1 MSFVQMTGLRK
12 TFNTITMEKIRKD
25 IEVTEGEVINGEV
38 VETKKPK
45 NEKPLDENQPIIKR
59 GRVDSL
65 NIFEIREDELNTIE
79 KGSTTSLYLNF
90 AIFLLS
96 TAVSFLIALLTS
108 NLKDKLFI
116 FTIFCVV
123 TAVGFLIGL
132 FLLIMWFRE
141 KDEFKEVI
149 KVIRQRIME

>member
-1 MSFVQMTGLRK
+1 
-12 TFNTITMEKIRKD
+12 MEKNEKD
-25 IEVTEGEVINGEV
+25 IEVTEGEVKGGEV
-38 VETKKPK
+38 VETSKPK

-96 TAVSFLIALLTS
+96 IAASFLIALLTS
-108 NLKDKLFI
+108 DFKDKLFT

-123 TAVGFLIGL
+123 TAVGFVIGL
-132 FLLIMWFRE
+132 ILLIMWFRE

-149 KVIRQRIME
+149 KTIRQRIKE

>member
-1 MSFVQMTGLRK
+1 
-12 TFNTITMEKIRKD
+12 MEKYNND
-25 IEVTEGEVINGEV
+25 IDVTEGEVKGGEV
-38 VETKKPK
+38 VEKTKPK
-45 NEKPLDENQPIIKR
+45 NEKPLDENQPVIKR

-90 AIFLLS
+90 SIFLLS
-96 TAVSFLIALLTS
+96 IAASFLIALLTS
-108 NLKDKLFI
+108 DFKDKLFT

-123 TAVGFLIGL
+123 TAVGFAIGII
-132 FLLIMWFRE
+132 LLVMWFRE

-149 KVIRQRIME
+149 KTIRQRIKE

>member
-1 MSFVQMTGLRK
+1 
-12 TFNTITMEKIRKD
+12 MEKTEKD
-25 IEVTEGEVINGEV
+25 IEVTEGEVKGGEF
-38 VETKKPK
+38 VETTKPK

-65 NIFEIREDELNTIE
+65 NIFEITEEELNTIE

-96 TAVSFLIALLTS
+96 IAASFLISLLTS
-108 NLKDKLFI
+108 DFKDKLFT

-123 TAVGFLIGL
+123 TAVGFVIGL
-132 FLLIMWFRE
+132 ILLIMWFRE
-141 KDEFKEVI
+141 KDKFKEVI
-149 KVIRQRIME
+149 KIIRQRIKA

>member
-1 MSFVQMTGLRK
+1 
-12 TFNTITMEKIRKD
+12 MEKNEKD
-25 IEVTEGEVINGEV
+25 IEVTEGEVKGGEV
-38 VETKKPK
+38 VETTKPK

-96 TAVSFLIALLTS
+96 IAASFLIALLTS
-108 NLKDKLFI
+108 DFKDKLFT

-123 TAVGFLIGL
+123 TVVGFVIGL
-132 FLLIMWFRE
+132 ILLIMWFRE

-149 KVIRQRIME
+149 KIIRQRIKE